1 MLASSV
7 WVCTLQ
13 WFEMVVLSTELIQLL
28 LVVCDRLK
36 NMFFMN
42 EENVIS
48 LWFISSNE
56 WILGSVT
63 PRSLRLDQQGTLEH
77 LIMKICLQSTFKSA
91 LKSWELSWN
100 YPILIVKI
108 SALLEWV
115 VFSWRCFTIVLYLSV
130 VREIAQCEQRMTLK
144 EFPVTKD
151 QSS

>member
-1 MLASSV
+1 MLASSESV
-7 WVCTLQ
+7 HHDLKWLSCPLN
-13 WFEMVVLSTELIQLL
+13 WFSYCWLFVTDWRI
-28 LVVCDRLK
+28 
-36 NMFFMN
+36 FFMN
-42 EENVIS
+42 EEIVIS

-77 LIMKICLQSTFKSA
+77 LIMKICLQSTFKPA

-115 VFSWRCFTIVLYLSV
+115 VFSWRCFTIVLNLSV